1 MNMKQTINF
10 YLPLTFLLISLL
22 NGCAISNNVDED
34 KLVTMKDLDTK
45 KATPENERELP
56 VYGSIEIDSVKEKN
70 ITLKKSSSNG
80 NKINE
85 EKIDEKKMETIN
97 EISNET
103 SNDSDN
109 KNVTTK
115 NERELPV
122 YGYVE
127 HILLGQSNL
136 NLKAKLDSGSK
147 TSSLTAIDIVEF
159 ERDGDEWVRFYMID
173 PATNEKI
180 EFEKKIEGHVKIKQ
194 LSTESQRRPVVMME
208 VRLGTIHIKRE
219 FSVTSRNKSLY
230 QVILGRNFM
239 NGVILIDVSQ
249 TFLAIARSE

>member
-1 MNMKQTINF
+1 MNIKQTINF
-10 YLPLTFLLISLL
+10 YLPLTFLLLSLL

-34 KLVTMKDLDTK
+34 KLVTKKDLDTK
-45 KATPENERELP
+45 KITPENEGELP
-56 VYGSIEIDSVKEKN
+56 VYGSVIESVKKEN

-80 NKINE
+80 NKIIE
-85 EKIDEKKMETIN
+85 KKIDEKKTETN
-97 EISNET
+97 SET

-109 KNVTTK
+109 KNVTINNK
-115 NERELPV
+115 RELPV

-127 HILLGQSNL
+127 HILLCQRNL

-159 ERDGDEWVRFYMID
+159 ERDGDEWVRFFMID
-173 PATNEKI
+173 PVNNEKI
-180 EFEKKIEGHVKIKQ
+180 EFEKKIERHVKIKQ
-194 LSTESQRRPVVMME
+194 HGTEDQRRPVVMME

-219 FSVTSRNKSLY
+219 FSLISRNKSIY

-239 NGVILIDVSQ
+239 NGVLLIDVSQ
-249 TFLAIARSE
+249 TFLSIARSE